1 MLILDFRI
9 SMYRWVFAAP
19 FRVSQGVCMTEPAP
33 ITIKTNRRSFSQ
45 LAFSVLRLVLINFLV
60 FAVLAELASMMIVN
74 FSKWPSSKPS
84 YHVNYNSFWADSN
97 PAFGVWHRSSG
108 HFIHKEGCFTVEY
121 DTNSYGARD
130 QERAL
135 RSSAPRTI
143 VLGDSFVEGLGI
155 PAEARLTN
163 ILEKDTGR
171 EHLNFGTGGNFG
183 PLQYALLYKTMA
195 ASFDHNLVVVG
206 VLPDNDFRDMSLEY
220 WKSIGEGNRY
230 RPYYANDFSVFYTG
244 HFQAN
249 AGEGFGD
256 HLEAILRAYLAS
268 YHVGQFLYSQFYWRN
283 ASPYS
288 GYNDYDDVDLARLK
302 HALGDIKATADAHGA
317 QVKVFLIPRARD
329 FQRLHQ
335 AGTNHLGPVMEAWG
349 RESGIP
355 VKDLLPEMNQR
366 AANDYMSYFLK
377 CDGHWSARGDAVAAQ
392 ILEPW
397 LAEPKSSENSN
408 ASRVTK
414 DETPVPAAR
423 N

>member
-1 MLILDFRI
+1 
-9 SMYRWVFAAP
+9 
-19 FRVSQGVCMTEPAP
+19 MTEPAS
-33 ITIKTNRRSFSQ
+33 ITTKTNRRSLSQ
-45 LAFSVLRLVLINFLV
+45 MALSVLRLLLINFLV
-60 FAVLAELASMMIVN
+60 FAVLAELASIIIVN

-84 YHVNYNSFWADSN
+84 YHVNKNSFWADIN
-97 PAFGVWHRSSG
+97 PAFGVWHSSGG
-108 HFIHKEGCFTVEY
+108 HFIHEEGCFTVEY

-130 QERAL
+130 VERSL
-135 RSSAPRTI
+135 HSSAPRTI

-155 PAEARLTN
+155 PADARLTN

-206 VLPDNDFRDMSLEY
+206 VLPDNDFRDMSLDY

-230 RPYYANDFSVFYTG
+230 RPYYADDFSVFYTG
-244 HFQAN
+244 HFQAG
-249 AGEGFGD
+249 AGEGFWD
-256 HLEAILRAYLAS
+256 RLEATLRAYLAS

-283 ASPYS
+283 AGPYS
-288 GYNDYDDVDLARLK
+288 GYNDYSDVDLARLK
-302 HALGDIKATADAHGA
+302 HALTDIKTTADAHGA

-329 FQRLHQ
+329 FQRLNQ
-335 AGTNHLGPVMEAWG
+335 AGTNHLGPIMEAWG

-355 VKDLLPEMNQR
+355 VKDLLPEMNRR

-377 CDGHWSARGDAVAAQ
+377 CDGHWSARGDAAAAQ

-397 LAEPKSSENSN
+397 LAEPKSSENSG
-408 ASRVTK
+408 APAAAK
-414 DETPVPAAR
+414 DKTPLPAAR
-423 N
+423 K